1 LSLGRGEAPP
11 PEAQVFQFGT
21 SVLDPNARDRE
32 TGHVAVRFGVCG
44 RGEFGRGGRS
54 GPVDLSGWANHH
66 GAERIAAPHPNTR
79 KHRIRAA
86 STRASRRLFERY
98 EVSR

>member
-1 LSLGRGEAPP
+1 MLTETQISGANVSTL
-11 PEAQVFQFGT
+11 GT

-54 GPVDLSGWANHH
+54 GPVDLSGGANHH
-66 GAERIAAPHPNTR
+66 GVERIAAPHPNAL
-79 KHRIRAA
+79 KHRNRAA
-86 STRASRRLFERY
+86 STRASHRLFERY